1 MRHVAQVRVVS
12 RPVSHTVCQQV
23 RSLSS
28 AGRGKGRAPPDSS
41 DGNDGDGDDAK
52 GGGGSGLP
60 FAGFK
65 LPSSLREADDG
76 RFDDPLEGP
85 IQSRRR
91 GTGSSAPL
99 QMAPG
104 APVPTAG
111 RSPGKGAGR
120 GKSIGRMG
128 LDTLL
133 GATGRGD
140 ALATPRSAAAAG
152 VPGIHGR
159 GRGKPLDDS
168 LQRRLL
174 PAEREARTA
183 PAWVRG
189 GGADAGKSGGGA
201 AGTALSADFRKRAA
215 GRGTELAGG
224 FDRWRETQPLGDNDD
239 DDDDRMVPYGRRRER
254 EGGDDS
260 ERDTRAG
267 GAARGGRGGRSG
279 GRGGRG
285 GRGGGRGVG
294 ADDGVSA
301 GGPRR
306 RRGGRGEFGDSADTD
321 AMMHAFER
329 FEAEADAGHD
339 TDEPFDGMTMRE
351 IKSLVYESQRVFP
364 MRVPKPRGLAR
375 LLNPELAD
383 GPPRYDH
390 EHPFAEPG
398 VHRGLEPFHFEPSGV
413 LDDKRVGV
421 HRPSEVDRLLST
433 NEEEGEL
440 LLHAP
445 RGALCSVDE
454 WYEALQLPQGARM
467 RRNPRFRRLL
477 EEVGASPAGLPARP
491 ARPARPFR
499 AKLPDKSMRPRVHAH
514 RPRVHARRPR
524 VNARAAHSSA
534 CDRAASPRR
543 CLWLRRAWLG
553 ARCVQLSHPC
563 KYSDED
569 KDKTLYALKFGMAC
583 DPVQAGYEGGKLPFE
598 VEGFKPEEEL
608 ATWGYVPPGAE
619 TAAASA
625 AKGRKA

>member
-1 MRHVAQVRVVS
+1 
-12 RPVSHTVCQQV
+12 
-23 RSLSS
+23 
-28 AGRGKGRAPPDSS
+28 
-41 DGNDGDGDDAK
+41 
-52 GGGGSGLP
+52 
-60 FAGFK
+60 
-65 LPSSLREADDG
+65 
-76 RFDDPLEGP
+76 
-85 IQSRRR
+85 
-91 GTGSSAPL
+91 
-99 QMAPG
+99 
-104 APVPTAG
+104 
-111 RSPGKGAGR
+111 
-120 GKSIGRMG
+120 
-128 LDTLL
+128 
-133 GATGRGD
+133 
-140 ALATPRSAAAAG
+140 
-152 VPGIHGR
+152 
-159 GRGKPLDDS
+159 
-168 LQRRLL
+168 
-174 PAEREARTA
+174 
-183 PAWVRG
+183 
-189 GGADAGKSGGGA
+189 
-201 AGTALSADFRKRAA
+201 
-215 GRGTELAGG
+215 
-224 FDRWRETQPLGDNDD
+224 
-239 DDDDRMVPYGRRRER
+239 
-254 EGGDDS
+254 
-260 ERDTRAG
+260 
-267 GAARGGRGGRSG
+267 
-279 GRGGRG
+279 
-285 GRGGGRGVG
+285 
-294 ADDGVSA
+294 
-301 GGPRR
+301 
-306 RRGGRGEFGDSADTD
+306 
-321 AMMHAFER
+321 MMHAFER

-477 EEVGASPAGLPARP
+477 EE
-491 ARPARPFR
+491 
-499 AKLPDKSMRPRVHAH
+499 
-514 RPRVHARRPR
+514 
-524 VNARAAHSSA
+524 
-534 CDRAASPRR
+534 
-543 CLWLRRAWLG
+543 
-553 ARCVQLSHPC
+553 LSHPC